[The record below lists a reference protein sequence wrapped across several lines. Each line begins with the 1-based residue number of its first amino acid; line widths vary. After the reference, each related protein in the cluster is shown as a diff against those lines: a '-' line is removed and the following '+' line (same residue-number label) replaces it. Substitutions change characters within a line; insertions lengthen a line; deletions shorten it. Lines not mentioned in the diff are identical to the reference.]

1 MVYYAMSYKVIGHKN
16 WVNKSGLVS
25 MGKKTIWTNEK
36 VMSPTKEPNALLL
49 HKLPTNGMW

>member
-1 MVYYAMSYKVIGHKN
+1 MVYYTMSYKVIGHNN